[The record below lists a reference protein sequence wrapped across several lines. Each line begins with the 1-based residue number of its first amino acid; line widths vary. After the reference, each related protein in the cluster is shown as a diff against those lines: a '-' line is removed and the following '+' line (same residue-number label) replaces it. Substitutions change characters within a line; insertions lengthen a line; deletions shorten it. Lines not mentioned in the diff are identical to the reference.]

1 MLEEQIINVNG
12 LDVHVVSTS
21 KYKTTNFVLQIKS
34 TLSKETAT
42 ERSLLANVLKSA
54 SKQFPSRKEIR
65 LYLDNLYGAS
75 FHADVQKKGENH
87 IISFRL
93 EAANEKFLKDNTPL
107 FKKSLSFLH
116 EVLENPF
123 LDDKGG
129 FSEKVI
135 REEKRTLKQRME
147 SIYDDKIRYANKRL
161 LEEMCKDE
169 PYSVHP
175 FGEMEKIDKINSDTL
190 MQEYKRMLQEDD
202 IRLYIVGDVKAEEV
216 EEAASIFSVTSHSP
230 QKQADTQQSKPLNEP
245 KEKTETDDIN
255 QGKLHLGYRT
265 AVTFADERFPAMQV
279 MNGLFGGF
287 PHSKLFMN
295 VREKESMAYYAASRY
310 ESLKGLVLVFAGI
323 EASKYEK
330 AVEIIKKQLDDMKQ
344 GNFTDEAVEQTKV
357 MVKNQLLETAD
368 SARGL
373 VDLYYQSIAAGNQR
387 ELTEWVK
394 AIDSVTKHDVID
406 AAATVELDTCYFLR
420 GEEAAK

>member
-1 MLEEQIINVNG
+1 MLEEQVINKNG
-12 LDVHVVSTS
+12 LDVHLVSTP
-21 KYKTTNFVLQIKS
+21 KYKTTTFVLQIKS
-34 TLSKETAT
+34 SLTQKTAT
-42 ERSLLANVLKSA
+42 ERSLLASVLKSA
-54 SKQFPSRKEIR
+54 TNEYPSRKQIR
-65 LYLDNLYGAS
+65 LYLDELYGAS
-75 FHADVQKKGENH
+75 FQADVQRKGENH
-87 IISFRL
+87 LLSLRL
-93 EAANEKFLKDNTPL
+93 EAANEKFLKDKVPL
-107 FKKSLSFLH
+107 FKKSLSFLR
-116 EVLENPF
+116 EVLENPY
-123 LDDKGG
+123 LDENGN

-175 FGEMEKIDKINSDTL
+175 YGEMEKVDEVTSETL

-202 IRLYIVGDVKAEEV
+202 IRLYIVGDVKAEEA
-216 EEAASIFSVTSHSP
+216 EEAVSIFSVTSKTEEAMNEGNDSEA
-230 QKQADTQQSKPLNEP
+230 KEP
-245 KEKTETDDIN
+245 KEITETDDIQ

-265 AVTFADERFPAMQV
+265 SITFADNLFPAMQV

-330 AVEIIKKQLDDMKQ
+330 AVDIIKKQLDDMKQ
-344 GNFTDEAVEQTKV
+344 GHFTDESVEQTKV

-368 SARGL
+368 SARGI
-373 VDLYYQSIAAGNQR
+373 VDLYSQSVAADKKR
-387 ELTEWVK
+387 DLSEWVK
-394 AIDSVTKHDVID
+394 AIDSVTKQDVIEG
-406 AAATVELDTCYFLR
+406 AATVELDTCYFLR